1 MTKGEL
7 YKRLN
12 QVRDLDASLRIVGMK
27 IERLEGCLQGHA
39 IRYDRDK
46 VQTSP
51 SDPVAEVMGDLEI
64 LLKQQDRLRVA
75 MTRAVADVAGLIGQL
90 KDNKQMLVMHYR
102 YVAGLTWPVIAARMQ
117 FSERHTF
124 RLHDEAVDYLCKN
137 F

>member
-1 MTKGEL
+1 MTRGEL

-12 QVRDLDASLRIVGMK
+12 KVRDLDVDLRIVGMK

-39 IRYDRDK
+39 IRYDSDK

-51 SDPVAEVMGDLEI
+51 ADPVAEVMGDLEI

-75 MTRAVADVAGLIGQL
+75 MTRAVADVADLIGHL
-90 KDNKQMLVMHYR
+90 SDNRQTLILHYR
-102 YVAGLTWPVIAARMQ
+102 YTAGLPWPIVADRVHL
-117 FSERHTF
+117 SERHVY
-124 RLHDEAVDYLCKN
+124 RLHDAAIDWLCKN